1 MCRSKWIWKWFIV
14 IHLKTIS
21 EIVADL
27 SLPKYLRN
35 IRIEEDQRKLLGMKM
50 NRKIFHELK

>member
-27 SLPKYLRN
+27 SLPKYLRS
-35 IRIEEDQRKLLGMKM
+35 IRIEEDQRKFLGMKM
-50 NRKIFHELK
+50 DQKFFMN